1 MIGGTRG
8 INAPWEIGANL
19 LTRKLC
25 VSTTAGVLTDDR
37 SDCDFD
43 KLMNGIKWTT
53 CLA

>member
-25 VSTTAGVLTDDR
+25 VLNDCWCVDR